1 MGYTEQLIGNAI
13 FETETNLTATD
24 LTFQSFWSA
33 AGGSFPT
40 PVAHGDYYGI
50 SVGGNLPPN
59 VGVVVPGDF
68 IFYSST
74 KGWSKGAVVKIGVSQ
89 INGKTGYVTLNTDDL
104 TDIGYA
110 HKFITQAEK
119 DKLSAIEVGAQVN
132 DTALQIKTKYESN
145 ADTNAFTD
153 ANLTKLNGIE
163 ALADVN
169 VIETVKLNGV
179 ALPVNSKEVN
189 IVIGAV
195 FNIKGSVPTYSALP
209 SSGQV
214 NGDTY
219 QVIDTGLSYYWLDTD
234 WESMGGTIDLSS
246 YYTKT
251 ETYSKSEVDTA
262 LANKVDKAVGKQLS
276 TEDYTSTEKTKLA
289 GIEDGAQVN
298 DYKLKVSNTDVLQ
311 GSLSDKLVAG
321 TNVTL
326 TVLNPGAN
334 EQIQIT
340 STGSGGG
347 GDVASVNGVL
357 PVLGNVTI
365 TKTDIGLG
373 NVTNVAQLPYTA
385 LDTDNTLAANSDVRV
400 SSQKAIK
407 SYIEGLSAINS
418 NGVFSLPTITDN
430 GDGTVTLGTD
440 GIINFYKDV
449 DGKTAIVKL
458 AVTNGATLTL
468 ADQAQNF
475 VYCDYNA
482 GTPTY
487 NTSTNQGIFYAD
499 TRLTPVIRI
508 TREGTILW
516 LNDYGDYA
524 NAQSGKIL
532 LKDTIE
538 NGFRRNTGLDLTTSS
553 TRQINISAGTV
564 WFGTNALSLP
574 ASISGDVGTKFY
586 EYYKVSNV
594 WTKSTNLT
602 EFDSTYYSNG
612 VDKLTLVANQWVCK
626 YIFKNTD
633 SKNEMYYVS
642 GNAYNTRAEAFA
654 EVVPSLPTT
663 LLGHAVFVGKII
675 IQKSQALG
683 VAYGRNYT
691 GYITNGSVTSHND
704 FANIQGVGSGITA
717 GHISDVAQTIYG
729 DKTFAGTTTSNDIN
743 LTALTGANIITDTSV
758 KTTLQN
764 VDNIY
769 TVTKQSTG
777 FTNNDTINISYDST
791 ARTITLTGTF
801 EAYFRGK
808 KVAVLTNGWVSS
820 SHATG
825 LAKYYLYYD
834 GSAFVWA
841 TTAPTDDALRI
852 ADVYYNTVEKF
863 AVRRTFGFMQPET
876 RKDLHKNIGSY
887 VASGGTLSGY
897 TVSSNVDT
905 NRRPS
910 IALTEIVDEDLTTLS
925 PAHTSQLYTKM
936 YLTASGTSNFTLET
950 AEIVP
955 LNGNQPY
962 YNQLVTGTWQQTLLP
977 ADNYMSVW
985 LVALPVT
992 SDTNSQ
998 KYRYVWVQGQSI
1010 SAGLS
1015 TIQGKTP
1022 ADVNLGTL
1030 PSMTSEYIFLAK
1042 VIIQYVSGNWIIVQA
1057 DLLRGNR
1064 FSQTMIYGSSTGDGS
1079 VSVDSSIS
1087 GTGTVESPLSI
1098 TSTTVAFTNKTIDGG
1113 TF

>member
-1 MGYTEQLIGNAI
+1 MGYTEQLIGSVI
-13 FETETNLTATD
+13 FETETNLVASD

-40 PVAHGDYYGI
+40 PVTHGDYYGI

-119 DKLSAIEVGAQVN
+119 DKLSAIEAGAQVN

-189 IVIGAV
+189 IVIGTV
-195 FNIKGSVPTYSALP
+195 FNLKGSVPTYSALP

-234 WESMGGTIDLSS
+234 WQGMGGTIDLSN

-251 ETYSKSEVDTA
+251 EVYSKSEADTA
-262 LANKVDKAVGKQLS
+262 LSNKVDKAVGKQLS
-276 TEDYTSTEKTKLA
+276 TEDYTSIEKTKLA

-357 PVLGNVTI
+357 PVLGNVTL

-418 NGVFSLPTITDN
+418 NGVFSPPTITDN
-430 GDGTVTLGTD
+430 GDGTVTLGAD
-440 GIINFYKDV
+440 GIINFYKDIE
-449 DGKTAIVKL
+449 GKTAIVKL
-458 AVTNGATLTL
+458 PVTNGATLTL
-468 ADQAQNF
+468 ADQAQNY

-538 NGFRRNTGLDLTTSS
+538 NGFKRNTGLDLTTSS
-553 TRQINISAGTV
+553 TRQINISSGTV

-574 ASISGDVGTKFY
+574 ASISGDAGTKFY

-594 WTKSTNLT
+594 WTKSANLT
-602 EFDSTYYSNG
+602 EFDSTYYSND
-612 VDKLTLVANQWVCK
+612 VDKLTLGSNQWVCK

-654 EVVPSLPTT
+654 EVVPSLPST
-663 LLGHAVFVGKII
+663 LLGHSVFVGKII

-704 FANIQGVGSGITA
+704 FSDIQGVGSGVTA
-717 GHISDVAQTIYG
+717 G
-729 DKTFAGTTTSNDIN
+729 
-743 LTALTGANIITDTSV
+743 
-758 KTTLQN
+758 
-764 VDNIY
+764 
-769 TVTKQSTG
+769 
-777 FTNNDTINISYDST
+777 
-791 ARTITLTGTF
+791 
-801 EAYFRGK
+801 
-808 KVAVLTNGWVSS
+808 
-820 SHATG
+820 
-825 LAKYYLYYD
+825 
-834 GSAFVWA
+834 
-841 TTAPTDDALRI
+841 
-852 ADVYYNTVEKF
+852 
-863 AVRRTFGFMQPET
+863 
-876 RKDLHKNIGSY
+876 
-887 VASGGTLSGY
+887 
-897 TVSSNVDT
+897 
-905 NRRPS
+905 
-910 IALTEIVDEDLTTLS
+910 
-925 PAHTSQLYTKM
+925 
-936 YLTASGTSNFTLET
+936 
-950 AEIVP
+950 
-955 LNGNQPY
+955 
-962 YNQLVTGTWQQTLLP
+962 
-977 ADNYMSVW
+977 
-985 LVALPVT
+985 
-992 SDTNSQ
+992 
-998 KYRYVWVQGQSI
+998 
-1010 SAGLS
+1010 
-1015 TIQGKTP
+1015 
-1022 ADVNLGTL
+1022 
-1030 PSMTSEYIFLAK
+1030 
-1042 VIIQYVSGNWIIVQA
+1042 
-1057 DLLRGNR
+1057 
-1064 FSQTMIYGSSTGDGS
+1064 
-1079 VSVDSSIS
+1079 
-1087 GTGTVESPLSI
+1087 
-1098 TSTTVAFTNKTIDGG
+1098 
-1113 TF
+1113 

>member
-1 MGYTEQLIGNAI
+1 MGYTEQLIGGVI

-24 LTFQSFWSA
+24 LKFQSFWSA
-33 AGGSFPT
+33 AGSSFPT

-50 SVGGNLPPN
+50 SVGGNLPLG

-104 TDIGYA
+104 SDIGYA
-110 HKFITQAEK
+110 HKFITQVEK
-119 DKLSAIEVGAQVN
+119 DKLSAIEAGAQVN

-179 ALPVNSKEVN
+179 TLPVNSKEVN

-195 FNIKGSVPTYSALP
+195 FNLKGSVPTYSALP
-209 SSGQV
+209 PSGQV

-234 WESMGGTIDLSS
+234 WESMGGTIDLSN

-251 ETYSKSEVDTA
+251 EVYSKSEVDTA
-262 LANKVDKAVGKQLS
+262 LTNKVDKAVGKQLS

-326 TVLNPGAN
+326 TILNPGAN

-357 PVLGNVTI
+357 PVLGNVTL

-430 GDGTVTLGTD
+430 GDGTVTLGVD
-440 GIINFYKDV
+440 GIINFYKDI

-458 AVTNGATLTL
+458 LVTNGATLTL
-468 ADQAQNF
+468 ADQAQNY

-487 NTSTNQGIFYAD
+487 NTSTNQDIFYAD

-553 TRQINISAGTV
+553 TRQVNISSGTV

-574 ASISGDVGTKFY
+574 ASISG
-586 EYYKVSNV
+586 
-594 WTKSTNLT
+594 
-602 EFDSTYYSNG
+602 
-612 VDKLTLVANQWVCK
+612 A
-626 YIFKNTD
+626 
-633 SKNEMYYVS
+633 
-642 GNAYNTRAEAFA
+642 
-654 EVVPSLPTT
+654 
-663 LLGHAVFVGKII
+663 
-675 IQKSQALG
+675 
-683 VAYGRNYT
+683 
-691 GYITNGSVTSHND
+691 
-704 FANIQGVGSGITA
+704 
-717 GHISDVAQTIYG
+717 
-729 DKTFAGTTTSNDIN
+729 
-743 LTALTGANIITDTSV
+743 
-758 KTTLQN
+758 
-764 VDNIY
+764 
-769 TVTKQSTG
+769 TKQ
-777 FTNNDTINISYDST
+777 
-791 ARTITLTGTF
+791 
-801 EAYFRGK
+801 
-808 KVAVLTNGWVSS
+808 
-820 SHATG
+820 
-825 LAKYYLYYD
+825 
-834 GSAFVWA
+834 
-841 TTAPTDDALRI
+841 
-852 ADVYYNTVEKF
+852 
-863 AVRRTFGFMQPET
+863 
-876 RKDLHKNIGSY
+876 
-887 VASGGTLSGY
+887 LS
-897 TVSSNVDT
+897 
-905 NRRPS
+905 
-910 IALTEIVDEDLTTLS
+910 
-925 PAHTSQLYTKM
+925 
-936 YLTASGTSNFTLET
+936 
-950 AEIVP
+950 
-955 LNGNQPY
+955 
-962 YNQLVTGTWQQTLLP
+962 
-977 ADNYMSVW
+977 
-985 LVALPVT
+985 
-992 SDTNSQ
+992 
-998 KYRYVWVQGQSI
+998 
-1010 SAGLS
+1010 
-1015 TIQGKTP
+1015 
-1022 ADVNLGTL
+1022 
-1030 PSMTSEYIFLAK
+1030 
-1042 VIIQYVSGNWIIVQA
+1042 
-1057 DLLRGNR
+1057 
-1064 FSQTMIYGSSTGDGS
+1064 
-1079 VSVDSSIS
+1079 
-1087 GTGTVESPLSI
+1087 
-1098 TSTTVAFTNKTIDGG
+1098 
-1113 TF
+1113 